1 MQTERL
7 VWRLLTLGAFCG
19 LSACVVY
26 TNRAP
31 RHSGRQARSHR
42 PPPPAP
48 ARTPA
53 TAQPAAAPAPAAQPV
68 AAKPQPTFIKP
79 PPSMTAPAQPPKE
92 EPPHSSGRPQV
103 LPEGAPM
110 GRPAGFKAG
119 AAAAYW
125 IWLGPRGGWRVRTTT
140 GESSH
145 VFRGHVHALTGP
157 PAVISSVQPTRTEFS
172 DRIWKT
178 KTGWA
183 FSFKTS
189 GHADGFSFLTR
200 DPVCVVFDLQLD
212 GGPEPKRVFV
222 GREQVEPQSG
232 FFVAC
237 PKGVTPALR

>member
-1 MQTERL
+1 
-7 VWRLLTLGAFCG
+7 
-19 LSACVVY
+19 
-26 TNRAP
+26 
-31 RHSGRQARSHR
+31 
-42 PPPPAP
+42 
-48 ARTPA
+48 
-53 TAQPAAAPAPAAQPV
+53 V
-68 AAKPQPTFIKP
+68 AAKPTFIKP
-79 PPSMTAPAQPPKE
+79 PPAMTAPAQPPKE
-92 EPPHSSGRPQV
+92 EPPHSSGRPQP
-103 LPEGAPM
+103 LPEGSAM
-110 GRPAGFKAG
+110 GRPPGFKAG

-140 GESSH
+140 GDSSH
-145 VFRGHVHALTGP
+145 VFRGHVRALTGP

-178 KTGWA
+178 QTGWA

-200 DPVCVVFDLQLD
+200 EPVCVVFDLQLD

-237 PKGVTPALR
+237 PPGLTSSQR